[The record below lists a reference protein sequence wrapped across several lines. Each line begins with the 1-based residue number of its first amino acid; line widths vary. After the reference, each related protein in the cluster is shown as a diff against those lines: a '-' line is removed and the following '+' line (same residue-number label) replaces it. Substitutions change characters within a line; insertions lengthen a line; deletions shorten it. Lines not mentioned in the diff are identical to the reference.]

1 MLPAHA
7 SATAPEPATRR
18 PSTPRPSTGRPST
31 TRWVSPSSSVT
42 ARPAVLLTAYQEY
55 LRRRGGRCP
64 AYTSSARAFFAR
76 WPDPACWARE
86 PLAVRLSANGSTRP
100 LIMFLMLQG
109 LLHPGYDY
117 LLERKLV
124 GLWQDVETSPFKA
137 DLTRFLATADQLG
150 FSAQVGAA
158 AGSQVPARLL
168 IQTGRRLDKLR
179 VSDLEDFEQACRDRQ
194 DRTGAGWRHYQVALL
209 DTHRVL
215 FHLGILPD
223 PPAPTT
229 GPVPFADRLQ
239 DVREPIR
246 SSLVAYLERKQATC
260 VTKTVSSLASRL
272 TSFGRFLAVID
283 PGLSSLADLDR
294 HRHIEPYLTWLV
306 HAPNGTHDGEISV
319 AERARRVL
327 AVTNL
332 LADIT
337 AWSWPEAPTR
347 QVTFRDDVPRL
358 PRLLPR
364 YLPHDVDRRLQDT
377 LREHPDNQL
386 AARALLLQ
394 RACGLRIGE
403 LLDLELDCV
412 HEVPDNGAWL
422 KVPLGKLDSE
432 RMIPLD
438 PEAVTLIDEITGIRS
453 HGRALPHPRYHRP
466 AQFLFTHHGRR
477 LSQQAVRHELD
488 HAVATAGLDHLTS
501 HQLRHT
507 WATTLVNAGC
517 SLQALMAL
525 LGHVSAEMSLRYGH
539 LFDATVRTEYDR
551 ALTLAKQRLTAC
563 PGAPISVA
571 ELTGGTDWKT
581 SPLIKTRLAGG
592 FCLRAT
598 SQGPC
603 PHANICE
610 NCPSFHTEPANIT
623 ALAAQRDDT
632 QALADDANARGW
644 TAETQRQQALLA
656 RLDVLLDQADAG

>member
-1 MLPAHA
+1 
-7 SATAPEPATRR
+7 
-18 PSTPRPSTGRPST
+18 
-31 TRWVSPSSSVT
+31 VSPSSPSSAT
-42 ARPAVLLTAYQEY
+42 SQPAALLAAYHEH
-55 LRRRGGRCP
+55 LRRRGGRP
-64 AYTSSARAFFAR
+64 AAYWSGAHAFFAR

-86 PLAVRLSANGSTRP
+86 PLAVRLSANDSTRP
-100 LIMFLMLQG
+100 LITFLMLHG

-124 GLWQDVETSPFKA
+124 GLWQDLETSPFQA
-137 DLTRFLATADQLG
+137 DLTRFLTTADHLG
-150 FSAQVGAA
+150 FTAQVGAA

-179 VSDLEDFEQACRDRQ
+179 IGDLEDFEQACQDRQ

-209 DTHRVL
+209 DTHLVL

-223 PPAPTT
+223 PPPPAI
-229 GPVPFADRLQ
+229 GPVPFVERLQ

-246 SSLVAYLERKQATC
+246 TSLVAYLERKQATC

-272 TSFGRFLAVID
+272 TDFGRFLAVTD
-283 PGLSSLADLDR
+283 PDLSSLADLDR
-294 HRHIEPYLTWLV
+294 RRHIEPYLTWLV
-306 HAPNGTHDGEISV
+306 HAPNSKHDGEISV

-337 AWSWPEAPTR
+337 GWGWPEAPTR

-364 YLPHDVDRRLQDT
+364 YLPHDVDRRLQDA

-412 HEVPDNGAWL
+412 HEIPGNGAWL
-422 KVPLGKLDSE
+422 KVPLGKLDTE

-438 PEAVTLIDEITGIRS
+438 PETVTLIDEITEIRS

-477 LSQQAVRHELD
+477 LSASAVRGELD
-488 HAVATAGLDHLTS
+488 HAAATAGLNHLTP

-507 WATTLVNAGC
+507 FATALVNAGC

-539 LFDATVRTEYDR
+539 LFDTTVRTEYDR
-551 ALTLAKQRLTAC
+551 ALTLAKQRLTTC
-563 PGAPISVA
+563 PGTTVSVA
-571 ELTGGTDWKT
+571 ELTGGADWKT

-603 PHANICE
+603 THANICE
-610 NCPSFHTEPANIT
+610 NCPSFHTEPANVT
-623 ALAAQRDDT
+623 ALAAQRRDT
-632 QALADDANARGW
+632 QTLAEDATDRGW
-644 TAETQRQQALLA
+644 TTETQRHQALLA
-656 RLDVLLDQADAG
+656 RLDTLLAQADAG